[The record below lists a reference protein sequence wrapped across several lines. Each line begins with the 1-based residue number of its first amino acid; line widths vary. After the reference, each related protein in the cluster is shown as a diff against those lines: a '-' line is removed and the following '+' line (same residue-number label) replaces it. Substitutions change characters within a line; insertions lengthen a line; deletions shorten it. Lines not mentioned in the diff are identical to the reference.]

1 VLWGGTG
8 KLPVKE
14 MLMRSTT
21 WPLCTFMRDVCSHG
35 NNHHYHGRVK
45 LQDGAKDRVHVCLMV
60 EGAEEERRKHAWE
73 VRGEMR

>member
-1 VLWGGTG
+1 
-8 KLPVKE
+8 
-14 MLMRSTT
+14 
-21 WPLCTFMRDVCSHG
+21 MRDVCSHG

-73 VRGEMR
+73 LRGEMRKKKTSSERMMKIQPR